1 MTSKYS
7 LDSLAS
13 SSLTFNSTS
22 STTRTRAVI
31 GLCRYLREKP
41 LDRAHEAGDRDRLC
55 NIGFATAVADL
66 LLVALH
72 RKGGHRDDRHRPQH
86 VIFLA
91 PFGDVQAGER
101 GHLAVHEQQ
110 VSPVGA
116 GQQQRL

>member
-31 GLCRYLREKP
+31 ELCRYLREKP

-72 RKGGHRDDRHRPQH
+72 RKGGHRDDRDRAQL
-86 VIFLA
+86 VIFLE
-91 PFGDVQAGER
+91 PFGDFEAGDLEIGRASCRER
-101 GHLAVHEQQ
+101 G
-110 VSPVGA
+110 
-116 GQQQRL
+116 